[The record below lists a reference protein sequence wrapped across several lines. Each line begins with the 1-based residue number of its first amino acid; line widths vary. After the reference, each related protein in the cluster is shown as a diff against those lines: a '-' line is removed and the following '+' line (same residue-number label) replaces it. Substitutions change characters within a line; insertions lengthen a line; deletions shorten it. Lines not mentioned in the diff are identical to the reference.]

1 MQRWGKRRPALAE
14 RRVADATRVIHVSSV
29 DLPNAASVHTK
40 RAENERVIQ
49 QTMMMMNNVMN
60 KQSYEA
66 LKFLMHVLQNVV
78 DDHSKFEFKR
88 RPN

>member
-1 MQRWGKRRPALAE
+1 M
-14 RRVADATRVIHVSSV
+14 ADARRVIHVSSV

-49 QTMMMMNNVMN
+49 QTMMMMNNVIN
-60 KQSYEA
+60 KQSYET
-66 LKFLMHVLQNVV
+66 LKVLMHVLQNGFE
-78 DDHSKFEFKR
+78 DHSKFEFKR